1 VCNSFFIR
9 GTYYLYLLL
18 FIFYCCHPAYAQ
30 IEEEMKILRMFY
42 KEKELVLTPTR
53 YPKPISQVAENI
65 TVVTS
70 KEIEE
75 MNAHTVA
82 EVLSRVTGVFV
93 DFAGQDFGSTSLL
106 RIQGSSE
113 RHVLVLIDGVAW
125 NLLSSGGAETNS
137 IPVRIIERIE
147 VIKGPASSSWGSSLG
162 GVINIITKA
171 TGNSDKPRGT
181 INASYGEKNTQD
193 YSAEVSGKAGPVG
206 YYLFA
211 GHQESD
217 GLRSSRYFD
226 NYSLYSKS
234 NISISKDIDLDL
246 TLSYSEPHI
255 GFGDIPGNDITS
267 TGIIRTFFATASL
280 NAEITQELRLKVSFH
295 TFKQKFV
302 QSNEVLGVGFYGPAG
317 DLFLDTIYD
326 EKTMGG
332 SGRLVWTHGMHTVV
346 LGSDIDQG
354 SLDQTL
360 NAGPFLQSIEVP
372 ATSMAHPAIDRWAI
386 YANDTILLGKW
397 SVTPGIRY
405 DHNSITGSFTSPSL
419 GVTYSPD
426 EQTILRASVAR
437 GFTIPPLST
446 TSAGALF
453 LDPNPSLKPEEVWS
467 YQAGVESRAIQ
478 YFWLKATVFRHDLKN
493 ALEREPPAGSPPAFN
508 DLIVNDGKIRRQGFE
523 VETETIPFYNLS
535 LKAGFAYVH
544 TDPPAN
550 QRSTGIYAYNIGLT
564 YDDKKS
570 LRANLLGH
578 YVWWDLEAPFRAKYN
593 AFIWDINLMMKIHS
607 SEKIITEIFITAH
620 NIFNGSQYTLGDTKN
635 PSRWVEGGIRVRF

>member
-1 VCNSFFIR
+1 MYNSFFIR
-9 GTYYLYLLL
+9 GPYYLYLLL
-18 FIFYCCHPAYAQ
+18 IIFYCYHPAYAQ
-30 IEEEMKILRMFY
+30 TEEEMEILQMYY
-42 KEKELVLTPTR
+42 KEEELVVTPTR

-113 RHVLVLIDGVAW
+113 RHVLVLIDGVAL

-171 TGNSDKPRGT
+171 TGNSDKPRGS
-181 INASYGEKNTQD
+181 ISASYGEKNTQD
-193 YSAEVSGKAGPVG
+193 YSAEVLGKAGSVG

-217 GLRSSRYFD
+217 GLRPSRYFD

-234 NISISKDIDLDL
+234 NISISKDVDLDL

-280 NAEITQELRLKVSFH
+280 NAAITQELSLKVSFH

-302 QSNEVLGVGFYGPAG
+302 QRNEVMGVGFYGPAG
-317 DLFLDTIYD
+317 DLFLDAIYD
-326 EKTMGG
+326 EKTTGG
-332 SGRLVWTHGMHTVV
+332 SGRLVLTHGKHTVV
-346 LGSDIDQG
+346 LGSDIEHGD
-354 SLDQTL
+354 LDQTL

-372 ATSMAHPAIDRWAI
+372 ATSMASPEIDRWAI
-386 YANDTILLGKW
+386 YANDTILMGKW

-405 DHNSITGSFTSPSL
+405 DYNSITGSFTSPSL
-419 GVTYSPD
+419 GITYRPD
-426 EQTILRASVAR
+426 EWTILRASVAR

-453 LDPNPSLKPEEVWS
+453 LDPNPSLETEKVWS
-467 YQAGVESRAIQ
+467 YQAGVESRAIR
-478 YFWLKATVFRHDLKN
+478 YLWLKATIFRHDLER
-493 ALEREPPAGSPPAFN
+493 ALVKEPFGGGPPALN
-508 DLIVNDGKIRRQGFE
+508 DLMVNDGKIRRQGFE

-544 TDPPAN
+544 TEPPAN
-550 QRSTGIYAYNIGLT
+550 QRSTGIYAYNIGLR

-578 YVWWDLEAPFRAKYN
+578 YVWWDIEAPFRAKYN
-593 AFIWDINLMMKIHS
+593 AFIWDTNLMKKIHS
-607 SEKIITEIFITAH
+607 SEKLTAEIFITAH

-635 PSRWVEGGIRVRF
+635 PRRWVEGGIRVRF

>member
-1 VCNSFFIR
+1 MEILQM
-9 GTYYLYLLL
+9 YYK
-18 FIFYCCHPAYAQ
+18 
-30 IEEEMKILRMFY
+30 EEE
-42 KEKELVLTPTR
+42 LVVTPTR

-75 MNAHTVA
+75 INAHTVA

-93 DFAGQDFGSTSLL
+93 DFAGQDFGSSALL

-113 RHVLVLIDGVAW
+113 RQVLVLIDGVAW
-125 NLLSSGGAETNS
+125 NFLSSGDAETNS

-147 VIKGPASSSWGSSLG
+147 VIKGPASSAWGSSLG
-162 GVINIITKA
+162 GVINIITKTA
-171 TGNSDKPRGT
+171 GSTDKPAGT
-181 INASYGEKNTQD
+181 MSAFYGEKNTQD

-211 GHQESD
+211 GSQESD
-217 GLRSSRYFD
+217 GLRPSRYFD

-255 GFGDIPGNDITS
+255 GFGDLPGNDITS
-267 TGIIRTFFATASL
+267 TGIYRTFFATASL
-280 NAEITQELRLKVSFH
+280 NAAITQELSLKVSFH

-302 QSNEVLGVGFYGPAG
+302 QRNEVLGVGFYGPAG
-317 DLFLDTIYD
+317 NLFLNTIYD
-326 EKTMGG
+326 EKTTGG
-332 SGRLVWTHGMHTVV
+332 SGRLVWTYGKHKVV
-346 LGSDIDQG
+346 LGSDIDHG

-360 NAGPFLQSIEVP
+360 DAGSFLQSIGLP
-372 ATSMAHPAIDRWAI
+372 ATSMAHPEIDRWAI

-426 EQTILRASVAR
+426 EQTILRASVAG

-467 YQAGVESRAIQ
+467 YQGGIESRAIR
-478 YFWLKATVFRHDLKN
+478 YLWLKATVFRHDLKN
-493 ALEREPPAGSPPAFN
+493 ALERELFAGGPPAFN
-508 DLIVNDGKIRRQGFE
+508 DLIVNGGKIRRQGFE
-523 VETETIPFYNLS
+523 VDTETIPFYNLS

-544 TDPPAN
+544 TKPPAN
-550 QRSTGIYAYNIGLT
+550 QRSTGIYAYNIGFR

-570 LRANLLGH
+570 LKANLLGH
-578 YVWWDLEAPFRAKYN
+578 YVWWNLEAPLQAKYN
-593 AFIWDINLMMKIHS
+593 SFIWDINLMKKIHS
-607 SEKIITEIFITAH
+607 SEKLTAEIFITAH

-635 PSRWVEGGIRVRF
+635 PRRWVEGGIRIRF